1 LDKNWYYKPGAW
13 NALCHV
19 CGFKYKSD
27 ELKLRWDGKYVCTQD
42 YEPRHPQDLF
52 RVVPKESSIPW
63 SNPDGTSFDN
73 YAAITSTD
81 SPYTMASTLRTL
93 SVDATSGN
101 ITITLPAATVFSGPD
116 QFIDISRID
125 TSSNTVTIQRAG
137 SDTIDEAT
145 SITLS
150 GVNRVRLISNDVS
163 RWTRR

>member
-1 LDKNWYYKPGAW
+1 
-13 NALCHV
+13 
-19 CGFKYKSD
+19 
-27 ELKLRWDGKYVCTQD
+27 
-42 YEPRHPQDLF
+42 
-52 RVVPKESSIPW
+52 
-63 SNPDGTSFDN
+63 
-73 YAAITSTD
+73 
-81 SPYTMASTLRTL
+81 MASTLRTL